1 MSDDRGR
8 LRAMRLLPF
17 TAAAVKARLTL
28 NTATALASYRW
39 LDLRERGSSRE
50 SRSGLQGP

>member
-1 MSDDRGR
+1 MSGDHGH

-28 NTATALASYRW
+28 KRQQHRTTAAL
-39 LDLRERGSSRE
+39 DGIKVCGSVAV
-50 SRSGLQGP
+50 

>member
-1 MSDDRGR
+1 MSDDCGH

-28 NTATALASYRW
+28 NTAMAHKIMSCVQRW
-39 LDLRERGSSRE
+39 
-50 SRSGLQGP
+50 